1 MFNVKEVIREVEAE
15 KKPESEGTPR
25 AKGAKGAKNR
35 PEISTISTIST
46 PPASENGN
54 VSKLESLRLIY
65 GDSNQKDDD
74 PVIPFTDH
82 EIAEHKI
89 DTEVHRD
96 DRAFVRQRLIG
107 IYGAKRLELVDQYLK
122 HFNEGSNS
130 VEEAH
135 KKSNAG
141 RFKANT
147 WLREHSIKSKVDG
160 SRS

>member
-1 MFNVKEVIREVEAE
+1 MFDVRAVVRQIEAE
-15 KKPESEGTPR
+15 ENPKSDGTPR

-82 EIAEHKI
+82 EIAKHKI
-89 DTEVHRD
+89 DQEIHKD
-96 DRAFVRQRLIG
+96 DRSFVRQQLIG
-107 IYGAKRLELVDQYLK
+107 VYGGDRLLRVDEYLEQYEL
-122 HFNEGSNS
+122 GAAS
-130 VEEAH
+130 VTELH

-141 RFKANT
+141 RRRANT
-147 WLREHSIKSKVDG
+147 WLRKQRKEMRRG
-160 SRS
+160 